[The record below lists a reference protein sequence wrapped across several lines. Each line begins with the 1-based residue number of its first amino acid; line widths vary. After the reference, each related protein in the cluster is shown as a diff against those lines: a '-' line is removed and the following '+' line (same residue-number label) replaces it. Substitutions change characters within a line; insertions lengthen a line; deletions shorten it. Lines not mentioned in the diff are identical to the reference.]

1 MEVLSLDR
9 DLVDVDLVIR
19 DVWEVVAS
27 GSPGDVTRFGSRFT
41 VAVESRYRG
50 VNWLGGIGLIDER
63 DGGDRDWDDRGQLC
77 TGGAGGASTMSG
89 RLALGARTGAAM
101 TRTEWTI

>member
-1 MEVLSLDR
+1 MEVLCLDR
-9 DLVDVDLVIR
+9 DLVDADLVIQ
-19 DVWEVVAS
+19 DVREVVAS
-27 GSPGDVTRFGSRFT
+27 GSPGDVTRFGSRFA

-50 VNWLGGIGLIDER
+50 VDWLGGIGLIDER

-89 RLALGARTGAAM
+89 RLTLGARTGAAM
-101 TRTEWTI
+101 ARTEWTI